1 MHSVLVADLPE
12 LDGRLSAVLLGH
24 RLSFVRTM
32 YEAERRLAAEDFAL
46 VIIGLHFD
54 DSRMFD
60 LLRHVRSPGRHR
72 HVPVLCLRTQSHRQA
87 AISSESLKI
96 ACEALEGD
104 AFIDFGAYPSDVE
117 AEVAL
122 RQEVDRLLKS

>member
-1 MHSVLVADLPE
+1 MHSILVADVPE
-12 LDGRLSAVLLGH
+12 LDARLSTVLQGH
-24 RLSFVRTM
+24 RLTFVRTM
-32 YEAERRLAAEDFAL
+32 HEAERRLAAGEFAL

-60 LLRHVRSPGRHR
+60 LLRHVRAPGRNQR
-72 HVPVLCLRTQSHRQA
+72 VPVICLRGLSHRQA

-104 AFIDFGAYPSDVE
+104 AFVDFGAYASE
-117 AEVAL
+117 AAAEVAL
-122 RQEVDRLLKS
+122 REIVEGLLKS